1 LVTACVFQI
10 QQRYDGGNDDQ
21 EPLSV
26 RLLQIVVW

>member
-1 LVTACVFQI
+1 LVTACVFQSI

-26 RLLQIVVW
+26 RLLQIVV